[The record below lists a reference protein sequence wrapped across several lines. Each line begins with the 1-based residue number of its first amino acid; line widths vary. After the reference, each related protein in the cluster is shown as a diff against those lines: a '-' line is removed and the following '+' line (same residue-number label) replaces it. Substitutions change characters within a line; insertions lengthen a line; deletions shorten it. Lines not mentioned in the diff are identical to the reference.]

1 MNDEGVAP
9 AAAGTETEAP
19 SSIPASSA
27 RHRRWPAPLIVTSI
41 VILFYLPGLRWG
53 LPGAVSW
60 SQDTIAGART
70 LGAFDQWP
78 QKWAGRYAPLQYL
91 ILRGVYEPFLQH
103 WDATGQLDVDPATG
117 RISLAQPHAP
127 KIGLLVLIARVVT
140 VAMAAACG
148 LGIWAAARAFGA
160 DELAS
165 GLATAAFMTGAAF
178 SYFAHLGNVDV
189 PSICWFAWSLY
200 AFGRLLDTGAMRF
213 ALLLGLFGTLA
224 ISTKDATAGLYPG
237 MALVLIVVET
247 YRRARAQPLVR
258 SLFGAVFQ
266 VKWLVGL
273 TVFVVPYLAL
283 YGAFSDWDAY
293 WVRMTYW
300 LDPPLESLH
309 AKQLRYGGQLELL
322 TATVR
327 YAAGA
332 VGWPMLVAMFFACGD
347 GLVRRR
353 RLALALLVP
362 AAGYYLLVICKIEFV
377 YSRFLFAPLLL
388 MSILL
393 GLTFADLL
401 RRIQWSPVY
410 RYGLALI
417 VFLPTFAYAWA
428 VDAEMLADSR
438 YRAEAWFRENVP
450 LSGSVGAF
458 SHPQYLPRLHDM
470 GYATYPVE
478 MRRASFDR
486 PQPDYL
492 LLTNYNYED
501 FDEPQHACLRELLDG
516 MLGYERAADFEGR
529 FLGSWLGLAGRGAPK
544 PGKISPTLIVL
555 RRSGLR

>member
-1 MNDEGVAP
+1 MNDEVVAS
-9 AAAGTETEAP
+9 AAAGKETEAP
-19 SSIPASSA
+19 SSIPAPSA
-27 RHRRWPAPLIVTSI
+27 RRRRWPAPLIVTSI

-60 SQDTIAGART
+60 SQDTIAGVRT

-91 ILRGVYEPFLQH
+91 ILRGVYEPVLQH
-103 WDATGQLDVDPATG
+103 WEATGQLEVDPATG

-127 KIGLLVLIARVVT
+127 KIGLLFLIARFVT

-160 DELAS
+160 DDLAS
-165 GLATAAFMTGAAF
+165 GLATVAFMTGAAF
-178 SYFAHLGNVDV
+178 CYFAHLGNVDV

-200 AFGRLLDTGAMRF
+200 AFGRLLHTGAMRF

-237 MALVLIVVET
+237 MALVLIVAET
-247 YRRARAQPLVR
+247 YRGAARQPLLR
-258 SLFGAVFQ
+258 ALFGAVFQ
-266 VKWLVGL
+266 VKWLVGII
-273 TVFVVPYLAL
+273 VFVVPYLAL
-283 YGAFSDWDAY
+283 YGAFGDWDAY
-293 WVRMTYW
+293 RARMTYW

-309 AKQLRYGGQLELL
+309 AEQLRYGGQFELL

-332 VGWPMLVAMFFACGD
+332 VGWPMLVAMFLSCGYA
-347 GLVRRR
+347 LVRRC
-353 RLALALLVP
+353 RLALTLLVP
-362 AAGYYLLVICKIEFV
+362 AAGYYLFVICKIEFV

-388 MSILL
+388 VSILL
-393 GLTFADLL
+393 GLMFADLL
-401 RRIQWSPVY
+401 RRIDWSPVY
-410 RYGLALI
+410 RYGPALV
-417 VFLPTFAYAWA
+417 VFLPTFAYAWT
-428 VDAEMLADSR
+428 VDAEMMTDSR

-450 LSGSVGAF
+450 LSASVGAF
-458 SHPQYLPRLHDM
+458 SNPQYLPRLHDM

-492 LLTNYNYED
+492 LLTNYNYDD
-501 FDEPQHACLRELLDG
+501 FDERQHVCLRELLDG
-516 MLGYERAADFEGR
+516 MLGYERAADLEGR